1 MIEFNVEPAGNSSFI
16 AKIVNKNKD
25 YREDSVGAVY
35 YVVIVIMIYA
45 CSIIMMIASH
55 IRKNKMDRKLS
66 AYLKEM
72 AFVRKKE
79 RQLQLVGSY
88 RISEFLVLII
98 HALFLF
104 QLNATNKLAAYRGT
118 DGRVVKDARVAL
130 NKPLP
135 EEMSLLKSPS
145 NKSYNSVKF
154 KGLDRLTPE
163 SCRKSTRKKARQES
177 RNISYSTQ
185 PYSTKVVIELN
196 GETSDT
202 ETDV

>member
-1 MIEFNVEPAGNSSFI
+1 MIEFSVEPAGNSSFI
-16 AKIVNKNKD
+16 AKIVNKHKD

-79 RQLQLVGSY
+79 RQMQL
-88 RISEFLVLII
+88 
-98 HALFLF
+98 
-104 QLNATNKLAAYRGT
+104 LNATNKLAAYRGT

-130 NKPLP
+130 NKPVP
-135 EEMSLLKSPS
+135 EEMSLLKSPT
-145 NKSYNSVKF
+145 NKQYNIVKF
-154 KGLDRLTPE
+154 KDLDRLTPE
-163 SCRKSTRKKARQES
+163 SCRKSSRKKGRQEMKS
-177 RNISYSTQ
+177 KSHHSQ